1 MEGFRERT
9 LIQLMAALNSSLN
22 LKEVLSASYEV
33 LSRLLAADYAAIC
46 VSKPD
51 TQAEYD
57 WVVEKIPKAFFARYA
72 ELADGD
78 FVRLAVMRNPN
89 KVLRDSEML
98 SRAALKR
105 SAFYRYCRE
114 LQMPLEYV
122 MAVLLDVRL
131 DWHGGFTLYRESPR
145 RPFSDRERRFLQQLT
160 PVLAS
165 TVRNCRMVADMKERG
180 ALLETL
186 FHHVGTE
193 KIVLVPRGPE
203 LMRTEGFTP
212 LMRRWFAPVEL
223 NDRGLPMVLVDR
235 MARLASLE
243 RPFAFGEDLWERQG
257 ADRDLRVTFVPLPE
271 QGGRAALGAV
281 DGGGAPPQ
289 ERPRPPGVAC
299 ALHPQGAPGGGVDDA
314 RRRQSL
320 HRRAAAPVHQHGE
333 DAPEEH
339 LRQALGAQPRQAHSL
354 RPGVARPRAGP
365 GQHYPGPLSG
375 RRVARGQA
383 GSPRARPAPRVFVL
397 SFGVGVPN
405 RQTRSGSPA

>member
-22 LKEVLSASYEV
+22 LKEVLSTSYEV

-51 TQAEYD
+51 RQAEYD

-145 RPFSDRERRFLQQLT
+145 RPFSDRERSFLQQLT

-165 TVRNCRMVADMKERG
+165 TVRNCRMVSEMKERG

-186 FHHVGTE
+186 FHHTGTE
-193 KIVLVPRGPE
+193 KLVLVPRGPE

-212 LMRRWFAPVEL
+212 LMRRWFAPVEF
-223 NDRGLPMVLVDR
+223 NDRGLPTVLVDQ

-271 QGGRAALGAV
+271 QGGRRPWALLMEEV
-281 DGGGAPPQ
+281 LHLKSIPIPQ
-289 ERPRPPGVAC
+289 EWH
-299 ALHPQGAPGGGVDDA
+299 ALFTPKELQVVEWMMRGVDNLSIA
-314 RRRQSL
+314 EQL
-320 HRRAAAPVHQHGE
+320 HLSINTVKTHQKSIYAKLAVPNRAKLILSAQE
-333 DAPEEH
+333 
-339 LRQALGAQPRQAHSL
+339 AL
-354 RPGVARPRAGP
+354 
-365 GQHYPGPLSG
+365 
-375 RRVARGQA
+375 ARGQ
-383 GSPRARPAPRVFVL
+383 GRVSITPAR
-397 SFGVGVPN
+397 
-405 RQTRSGSPA
+405 